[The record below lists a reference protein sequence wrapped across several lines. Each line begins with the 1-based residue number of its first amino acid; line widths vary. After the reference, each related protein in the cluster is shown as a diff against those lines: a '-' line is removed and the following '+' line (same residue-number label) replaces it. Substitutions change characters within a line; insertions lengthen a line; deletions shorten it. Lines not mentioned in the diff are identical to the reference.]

1 MRVVLI
7 LLAALFSLVT
17 RLCDGFS
24 LLQSSFTTS
33 SKTVIASRHN
43 ADNARRH
50 RRHVGSP
57 SFALVMRDASASYWF
72 RVGDSVRV
80 VDDVLKAGSN
90 LNGRIGTVVETWEK
104 CDVDPTCCCAEQVN
118 PEMAVRVR
126 FQGTEKQASASGE
139 GSFYHYFAEEE
150 LVKIRSEE
158 EQISEPVVPFDGMSC
173 VAFKMDQLKID
184 EKPRHIASYDPNA
197 PRTDI

>member
-1 MRVVLI
+1 MRVLI
-7 LLAALFSLVT
+7 LLAALLT
-17 RLCDGFS
+17 LLGDGFS
-24 LLQSSFTTS
+24 LLRSSFTTS

-43 ADNARRH
+43 A

-80 VDDVLKAGSN
+80 VDDILKAGSN
-90 LNGRIGTVVETWEK
+90 LKDRIGTVVETWEK

-158 EQISEPVVPFDGMSC
+158 EKISEPVVPFDGMSC